1 MRYITIVVLFSAF
14 MQSCA
19 TLQPA
24 DKEIKINLLTVDSKQ
39 NPIDA
44 VCNLYSSSSKLDVI
58 APKNFVFVTQCSSI
72 NIICKSGQ
80 LTGEYGVTDEQR
92 NFSAD
97 NFIINSGIGYIFD
110 RAVDAVTPLGSLLNL
125 MSSDEEDCI
134 TERNITIVL
143 E

>member
-1 MRYITIVVLFSAF
+1 MRYIIIAILFSAF

-44 VCNLYSSSSKLDVI
+44 VCNLYSSSSKLYVI

-110 RAVDAVTPLGSLLNL
+110 RAIDAVTPMGSLMNL
-125 MSSDEEDCI
+125 MSSDDEDCI

>member
-1 MRYITIVVLFSAF
+1 MRYIIIAILFSAF

-58 APKNFVFVTQCSSI
+58 APKKFMFVTQCSSI
-72 NIICKSGQ
+72 NIVCKSGQ
-80 LTGEYGVTDEQR
+80 LTGEHGVIEEPR
-92 NFSAD
+92 NTSAD

-110 RAVDAVTPLGSLLNL
+110 RAVDAVTPLGSLMNL

>member
-1 MRYITIVVLFSAF
+1 MRYITIVILFSAF
-14 MQSCA
+14 IQSCA

-24 DKEIKINLLTVDSKQ
+24 DKDIKINLLTVDAKQ

-58 APKNFVFVTQCSSI
+58 APKNFVFVSQCSSI
-72 NIICKSGQ
+72 NIVCKSGQ
-80 LTGEYGVTDEQR
+80 LTGEYGVLEEQR
-92 NFSAD
+92 NTSTD

-110 RAVDAVTPLGSLLNL
+110 RAVDAVTPMGSLMNF
-125 MSSDEEDCI
+125 MSSNEEDCI

>member
-1 MRYITIVVLFSAF
+1 MRYITIVILFSAF
-14 MQSCA
+14 MHSCA

-58 APKNFVFVTQCSSI
+58 APKNFVFVTQCSAI
-72 NIICKSGQ
+72 NIVCKSGQ
-80 LTGEYGVTDEQR
+80 LTGEYGVIDEQR
-92 NFSAD
+92 NTSVD

-110 RAVDAVTPLGSLLNL
+110 RAVDAVTPMGSLMNL
-125 MSSDEEDCI
+125 MSSDDEDCI

>member
-1 MRYITIVVLFSAF
+1 

-24 DKEIKINLLTVDSKQ
+24 DVEIKINLLTVDSNQ
-39 NPIDA
+39 TPLDA

-58 APKNFVFVTQCSSI
+58 APKKFVFVSQCSSI

-80 LTGEYGVTDEQR
+80 LTGEYGVTEEQR
-92 NFSAD
+92 DLSAD

-110 RAVDAVTPLGSLLNL
+110 RAIDTVTPLGSLMNL

>member
-1 MRYITIVVLFSAF
+1 MKNIFLILVLIFTLS
-14 MQSCA
+14 SCA
-19 TLQPA
+19 TLQP
-24 DKEIKINLLTVDSKQ
+24 DKIPININLVTLNANQ
-39 NPIDA
+39 EPIDS

-72 NIICKSGQ
+72 NIVCKSGQ
-80 LTGEYGVTDEQR
+80 LTGEHGVIEEQR
-92 NFSAD
+92 NTSAD

-110 RAVDAVTPLGSLLNL
+110 RAVDAVTPMGSLMNL
-125 MSSDEEDCI
+125 MSTDDEDCI

>member
-1 MRYITIVVLFSAF
+1 

-72 NIICKSGQ
+72 NIICKSGK
-80 LTGEYGVTDEQR
+80 LTGEHGVTDEQR
-92 NFSAD
+92 NF
-97 NFIINSGIGYIFD
+97 
-110 RAVDAVTPLGSLLNL
+110 
-125 MSSDEEDCI
+125 
-134 TERNITIVL
+134 
-143 E
+143 

>member
-1 MRYITIVVLFSAF
+1 MRNIAIVILFSAF
-14 MQSCA
+14 IQSCA

-24 DKEIKINLLTVDSKQ
+24 DKEIKINLLTVDSEQ

-58 APKNFVFVTQCSSI
+58 APKKFMFVTQCSSI
-72 NIICKSGQ
+72 NIVCKSGQ
-80 LTGEYGVTDEQR
+80 LTGEYGVIEEPR
-92 NFSAD
+92 NTSAD

-110 RAVDAVTPLGSLLNL
+110 RAIDTVTPLGSLMNL

>member
-1 MRYITIVVLFSAF
+1 MRYIIIVILFSAF

-80 LTGEYGVTDEQR
+80 LTGEHGVTDEQR

-110 RAVDAVTPLGSLLNL
+110 RAVDAVTPMGSLMNL
-125 MSSDEEDCI
+125 MSSDDEDCI
-134 TERNITIVL
+134 IERNITIVL

>member
-24 DKEIKINLLTVDSKQ
+24 DKEIKINLLTVDSEQ

-58 APKNFVFVTQCSSI
+58 APKKFMFVTQCSSI
-72 NIICKSGQ
+72 NIVCKSGQ
-80 LTGEYGVTDEQR
+80 LTGEYGVIEEQR
-92 NFSAD
+92 NTSAD

-110 RAVDAVTPLGSLLNL
+110 RAVDAVTPLGSLMNL

>member
-1 MRYITIVVLFSAF
+1 MRYIIIAILFSAF

-80 LTGEYGVTDEQR
+80 LTGEYGVIGEQR
-92 NFSAD
+92 NTSAN

-110 RAVDAVTPLGSLLNL
+110 RAIDTVTPLGSLMNL

>member
-1 MRYITIVVLFSAF
+1 MRYIIIVILFSAF

-80 LTGEYGVTDEQR
+80 LTGEYGVIEEQS
-92 NFSAD
+92 NTSAS

-110 RAVDAVTPLGSLLNL
+110 RAIDAVTPMGSFINL
-125 MSSDEEDCI
+125 MSSDEGDCI
-134 TERNITIVL
+134 TDRDITIVL

>member
-1 MRYITIVVLFSAF
+1 MRYIIIAILFSAF

-44 VCNLYSSSSKLDVI
+44 VCNLYSSSSKLYVI

-72 NIICKSGQ
+72 NIVCKSGQ
-80 LTGEYGVTDEQR
+80 LTGEYGVIDEQR
-92 NFSAD
+92 NTSID

-110 RAVDAVTPLGSLLNL
+110 RAIDTVTPLGSLMNL
-125 MSSDEEDCI
+125 MSSDDEDCI

>member
-1 MRYITIVVLFSAF
+1 MRYITIAILFTAL

-80 LTGEYGVTDEQR
+80 LTGEYGVTEEQR
-92 NFSAD
+92 DLSAD

-110 RAVDAVTPLGSLLNL
+110 RAVDAVTPMGSLMNL
-125 MSSDEEDCI
+125 MSSDDEECI

>member
-1 MRYITIVVLFSAF
+1 MRYITIVILFSAF
-14 MQSCA
+14 VQSFA

-58 APKNFVFVTQCSSI
+58 APKNFVFVTQCSAI
-72 NIICKSGQ
+72 NIVCKSGQ
-80 LTGEYGVTDEQR
+80 LTGEHGVIDEQR
-92 NFSAD
+92 NTSVD

-110 RAVDAVTPLGSLLNL
+110 RAVDAVTPMGSLMNL
-125 MSSDEEDCI
+125 MSSDDEDCI

>member
-1 MRYITIVVLFSAF
+1 

-24 DKEIKINLLTVDSKQ
+24 DVEIKINLLTVDSNQ
-39 NPIDA
+39 TPLDA

-58 APKNFVFVTQCSSI
+58 APKKFVFVSQCSSI

-80 LTGEYGVTDEQR
+80 LTGEYGVIEEQR
-92 NFSAD
+92 STSAD
-97 NFIINSGIGYIFD
+97 NFIINTGIGYIFD
-110 RAVDAVTPLGSLLNL
+110 RAVDTITPLGSLMNL
-125 MSSDEEDCI
+125 MSSDEEDCN